1 VTGFEYACGWLKKF
15 PNVSVS
21 VFDGRLIANTVYVE
35 QFVDP
40 TIMRAISGRVVDRLV
55 SAIRPPKV
63 RDEVDNK

>member
-1 VTGFEYACGWLKKF
+1 LKKF

-40 TIMRAISGRVVDRLV
+40 TIMRAISERVVDRLV
-55 SAIRPPKV
+55 SAIRPPEV